1 MSLNVVIIDDHPLVA
16 EGIGNIIQSIR
27 DNTQVTSVHNIAD
40 ELDKV
45 IATEPD
51 LILLDLNMPKMDGF
65 EVLGELTEKLLT
77 TAIVVISSSKD
88 KADMQKAIALGA
100 MGFIPKSAP
109 SPIIYNA
116 LNLVLSGGVYIP
128 PEMLAM
134 DIDEPQTQPSSK
146 ASNLTPRQIEVLILM
161 SKGCV
166 NKEIARELDC
176 AETTVK
182 AHVTAIFRE
191 LNAKNRTEAVVNAQ
205 QQGLLT

>member
-1 MSLNVVIIDDHPLVA
+1 MSLNVIIIDDHPLVA
-16 EGIGNIIQSIR
+16 EGIGNIIKSIR
-27 DNTQVTSVHNIAD
+27 DNTQVTSIQNIVTD
-40 ELDKV
+40 LPKV
-45 IATEPD
+45 IETAPD
-51 LILLDLNMPKMDGF
+51 LILLDLNMPKMNGF
-65 EVLGELTEKLLT
+65 EVLSALTEKLLT
-77 TAIVVISSSKD
+77 TAIVVVSSSKD
-88 KADMQKAIALGA
+88 KADMKKAIALGA

-128 PEMLAM
+128 PEMLTM
-134 DIDEPQTQPSSK
+134 DIDEPNHEQSSK
-146 ASNLTPRQIEVLILM
+146 TSHLTPRQIEVLVLM
-161 SKGCV
+161 SKGRV

-205 QQGLLT
+205 AQGLLA